1 MAVKFFGQF
10 LLEKNIIKRE
20 ELLDTLEFQKSKN
33 MDFGECAL
41 AKGYITD
48 KDLAN
53 LKSAQKQVDMKFGEV
68 AIKLNIMTPEQVEDV
83 LTMQKKNHIFFGEAL
98 VEKGIIASDILE
110 RELSLFKQD
119 QSKYLTGNIIIPAG
133 IKNPDAVKSIVD
145 ITQKMFQRIA
155 RLQVKVDDGFV
166 TDSEPLMSFVLASI
180 SLHGSLKYEYALS
193 LSREISA
200 LIASAI
206 IGESIDNSATE
217 LIKDGVKEFCN
228 IVCGNIISKLSISG
242 IEMDLSPPQEA
253 VSSGNVYNLLR
264 GRKAIYYPLVSFKG
278 DSAALILIEG

>member
-1 MAVKFFGQF
+1 MAVKFFGQY

-20 ELLDTLEFQKSKN
+20 ELLEALEFQKSKN
-33 MDFGECAL
+33 MDFGECAF

-68 AIKLNIMTPEQVEDV
+68 AIKLNIMTLEQVEDV
-83 LTMQKKNHIFFGEAL
+83 LAMQKKNHIFFGEAL
-98 VEKGIIASDILE
+98 VEKGIITSDILE

-119 QSKYLTGNIIIPAG
+119 QSKYITGDIMTPGG
-133 IKNPDAVKSIVD
+133 IKNPDAVKSMVD
-145 ITQKMFQRIA
+145 MTQKMFQRIA
-155 RLQVKVDDGFV
+155 RLQVKVDDGFM
-166 TDSEPLMSFVLASI
+166 THDEPQKSFLLASI

-193 LSREISA
+193 LPLEISA

-206 IGESIDNSATE
+206 IGEAIESSATGM
-217 LIKDGVKEFCN
+217 IKDGVKEFCN

-242 IEMDLSPPQEA
+242 IEMDISPPQEA
-253 VSSGNVYNLLR
+253 VSSDSGYNFLR

-278 DSAALILIEG
+278 DSTLILIEG

>member
-1 MAVKFFGQF
+1 MAVKFFGQY

-20 ELLDTLEFQKSKN
+20 ELLEAVEFQKSKN
-33 MDFGECAL
+33 MDFGECAF

-68 AIKLNIMTPEQVEDV
+68 AIKLNILTPEQVEDV
-83 LTMQKKNHIFFGEAL
+83 LDMQKKNHIFLGEAL
-98 VEKGIIASDILE
+98 IEKGILTSDVAE
-110 RELSLFKQD
+110 RELSLFNQD
-119 QSKYLTGNIIIPAG
+119 QSKYITGDIKTPDG
-133 IKNPDAVKSIVD
+133 IKNTDAVKSMVD
-145 ITQKMFQRIA
+145 MTQKMYQRIA

-166 TDSEPLMSFVLASI
+166 TGSEPSKSFLLASI

-206 IGESIDNSATE
+206 IGEDIDNSATE
-217 LIKDGVKEFCN
+217 IIKDGVKEFCN
-228 IVCGNIISKLSISG
+228 IICGNIISKLSISG
-242 IEMDLSPPQEA
+242 IEMDISPPQEA
-253 VSSGNVYNLLR
+253 VSSGDSYNFLR

-278 DSAALILIEG
+278 DSTLILIEG

>member
-10 LLEKNIIKRE
+10 LLEKNIIERE
-20 ELLDTLEFQKSKN
+20 ELLGALEFQKSKN
-33 MDFGECAL
+33 TDFGDCAL

-83 LTMQKKNHIFFGEAL
+83 LAMQKKNHIFFGEAL
-98 VEKGIIASDILE
+98 VEKGIITSDILE

-119 QSKYLTGNIIIPAG
+119 QSKYISGNIKTPDG
-133 IKNPDAVKSIVD
+133 IKHPDAVKSMVD
-145 ITQKMFQRIA
+145 MTQKMFQRIA

-166 TDSEPLMSFVLASI
+166 TDSEPLISFLLASI
-180 SLHGSLKYEYALS
+180 SLHGSLKYEYSLS

-200 LIASAI
+200 MIASAI
-206 IGESIDNSATE
+206 IGEDVDNSATE

-253 VSSGNVYNLLR
+253 VSSGSGYNFLK
-264 GRKAIYYPLVSFKG
+264 GREAIYYPLVSFKG
-278 DSAALILIEG
+278 DSTLILIEG

>member
-1 MAVKFFGQF
+1 MAVKFFGQY

-20 ELLDTLEFQKSKN
+20 ELWDAVEFQKLKN
-33 MDFGECAL
+33 MDFGECAF

-48 KDLAN
+48 EDIAN
-53 LKSAQKQVDMKFGEV
+53 LKSVQKQVDMKFGEV
-68 AIKLNIMTPEQVEDV
+68 AIKLNILTPEQVEDV
-83 LTMQKKNHIFFGEAL
+83 LTMQKKNHIFLGEAL
-98 VEKGIIASDILE
+98 VEKGILISDVVE
-110 RELSLFKQD
+110 RELSLFNQE
-119 QSKYLTGNIIIPAG
+119 QSKYIASDIKTPGG
-133 IKNPDAVKSIVD
+133 IKNADAVKGMVD
-145 ITQKMFQRIA
+145 MTQKMFQRIV

-166 TDSEPLMSFVLASI
+166 THDEPSKNFLLASI
-180 SLHGSLKYEYALS
+180 SLYGSLKYEYALL

-206 IGESIDNSATE
+206 MGEDIDNSATE

-242 IEMDLSPPQEA
+242 IEMDISPPKEA
-253 VSSGNVYNLLR
+253 VSSDSGYNFLR

-278 DSAALILIEG
+278 DSALILIEE